1 MEETENEENTK
12 SKTNEKNIK
21 LNKGKKLL
29 KPKIDIVFQSLFS
42 KNNEEITKNF
52 VEVLLEEKIKNI
64 KINNNKEIIREKPN
78 DKLGVLDLQL
88 EINETE
94 KVDVEIQLVKK
105 DNFIKR
111 LVWYLSKLYS
121 DQIKIGEDYG
131 EIKRV
136 VLVAIIDFELEET
149 KDIEEMETIWK
160 LIETKKREKILT
172 ENFELRIINMK
183 KAKKM
188 YERNKKDE
196 KAQWMLFIDD
206 PNSEEVSQIVK
217 ENEEIKEAVI
227 KVQEM
232 TEDEKMERIAF
243 LRQKAISDEKAS
255 MRTGERIG
263 EERGKKIGKLERTEE
278 IVKSMLEDNVGD
290 ELIKK
295 YTQITQEELEEIKN
309 EVEK

>member
-1 MEETENEENTK
+1 MKVCRKK
-12 SKTNEKNIK
+12 SN
-21 LNKGKKLL
+21 
-29 KPKIDIVFQSLFS
+29 
-42 KNNEEITKNF
+42 
-52 VEVLLEEKIKNI
+52 
-64 KINNNKEIIREKPN
+64 N

-172 ENFELRIINMK
+172 ENFELRIINIK

-188 YERNKKDE
+188 YEINKKDK